1 MLSREKKQTHILV
14 FDFQVS
20 TTEIPFLRSNQEE
33 TDTRVILYVHYTKYQ
48 GFKFVV
54 VHTPYTDIF
63 FILLYHAHS
72 VEIHI
77 YIDLGVGKN
86 RKFINVTELASELGR
101 EWCIVLLCFYVFT
114 GEDCTSA
121 FKGKLKVTPLKRSM
135 KCPKFHKRFRLV
147 NALYQRECCN

>member
-20 TTEIPFLRSNQEE
+20 TTEIPSLRSNQEE

-48 GFKFVV
+48 GFKSVV
-54 VHTPYTDIF
+54 VRTPDTDIF

-101 EWCIVLLCFYVFT
+101 EWCIVLL
-114 GEDCTSA
+114 
-121 FKGKLKVTPLKRSM
+121 
-135 KCPKFHKRFRLV
+135 
-147 NALYQRECCN
+147 